1 VISADHLRSNL
12 LVKLGEVTG
21 RTHVLPLVLFAPTS
35 RCNSRCVSCDWWRSD
50 GASDLTMGEI
60 RKLAHE
66 LGRYGTRGVVFTGG
80 EPLLRPDVMEI
91 ADVFIERGFK
101 LHLLT
106 SGLALER
113 YASAIATRFGEVT
126 VSLDGHTPEL
136 YREIRGVAALDV
148 VLAGVRRIRELAPH
162 IPLRARSTI
171 HRLNF
176 RFLGPLIVKAL
187 DAGFD
192 QISFLAADVTSEAF
206 NRIQKLRVL
215 DAAAGG
221 DEPRALILTAEE
233 TDEMETVVEDV
244 ITTYA
249 RELDDRRVVP
259 GPEGLRRLVGYYR
272 AQLGRG
278 PFPTVDCNAPWTSV
292 VIEANGA
299 VRPCF
304 FHAPVGNLRER
315 PLDDLLTQAMP
326 AFRRGLNVATDTTCQ
341 RCVCTLKVGLR
352 SKVW

>member
-1 VISADHLRSNL
+1 VISAKHLRSNL

-21 RTHVLPLVLFAPTS
+21 RTHILPLVLFAPTS

-50 GASDLTMGEI
+50 GATDLTIAEI
-60 RKLAHE
+60 RKLADD
-66 LGRYGTRGVVFTGG
+66 LRRYGTQGVVFTGG

-91 ADVFIERGFK
+91 ADLFLERGFK
-101 LHLLT
+101 LHLLS

-113 YASAIATRFGEVT
+113 FAPAIATRFGEVT

-136 YREIRGVAALDV
+136 YREIRGVAGLDAI
-148 VLAGVRRIRELAPH
+148 LAGVRRMRELAPH

-176 RFLGPLIVKAL
+176 RFLGPLIAKAIE
-187 DAGFD
+187 AGFD
-192 QISFLAADVTSEAF
+192 QVSFLAADVTSDAF
-206 NRIQKLRVL
+206 NRTQKLRVL
-215 DAAAGG
+215 DAATGG
-221 DEPRALILTAEE
+221 DEPRALILSAEE
-233 TDEMETVVEDV
+233 TAEMAAVVEEV
-244 ITTYA
+244 IAKYA
-249 RELDDRRVVP
+249 RELDQRRVVP
-259 GPEGLRRLVGYYR
+259 GPEGLRRLVRYYG
-272 AQLGRG
+272 AHLGQG
-278 PFPTVDCNAPWTSV
+278 SFPAVDCNAPWTSV

-326 AFRRGLNVATDTTCQ
+326 SFRRGLNVATDATCQ